1 MPRLERSYADLARPL
16 GAFTFTVNLPE
27 HGARLD
33 VLLRAHFPWRSRTRF
48 QRMLER
54 GEVTVDGRPAKG
66 SQRVREGQSVA
77 VSLPRDPA
85 APELEDGSD
94 LVVLYED
101 ERLLAIDKPSGMTVH
116 PVGRIRH
123 GTLINKLHAR
133 YPRTGRRDDVVPRL
147 GHRLDK
153 DTSGVV
159 LVVKDRVVDAAVTEL
174 FTQRRV
180 SKTYLAIVEGAPRG
194 ESGEVD
200 APLAQDPDGDT
211 LLHMRVDPQ
220 GQVARTR
227 WRVRERFRRHALL
240 ELSPL
245 TGRTHQLRVHMA
257 HLGHPILCDH
267 LYGSLRPL
275 WRCDLAPRAGGEDL
289 LLDRLAL
296 HAHRLQLEHPVSG
309 APLALE
315 SPLPGDLVR
324 ALEALRTLAAAGP
337 QATEAACR

>member
-1 MPRLERSYADLARPL
+1 MPRLERAYADLSRPL

-27 HGARLD
+27 GGSRLD
-33 VLLRAHFPWRSRTRF
+33 LLLRAHFPWRSRTRF

-66 SQRVREGQSVA
+66 SQRVREGQVVA
-77 VSLPRDPA
+77 VSLPRDPS
-85 APELEDGSD
+85 APEVEDPSD
-94 LVVLYED
+94 LVVLHED

-133 YPRTGRRDDVVPRL
+133 YPRRGRPDDVVPRL

-174 FTQRRV
+174 FTRRRV
-180 SKTYLAIVEGAPRG
+180 QKTYLAIVEGLPREG
-194 ESGEVD
+194 AGEVQ

-220 GQVARTR
+220 GQPARTR
-227 WRVRERFRRHALL
+227 WRVRERFARHALL

-257 HLGHPILCDH
+257 AVGHPILGDA
-267 LYGSLRPL
+267 LYAPAEVQA
-275 WRCDLAPRAGGEDL
+275 LAPRL
-289 LLDRLAL
+289 LLHASHLAF
-296 HAHRLQLEHPVSG
+296 AHPSTGE
-309 APLALE
+309 PLALE
-315 SPLPGDLVR
+315 C
-324 ALEALRTLAAAGP
+324 AADF
-337 QATEAACR
+337 